1 MEITNAQYVQ
11 YKNQNTSISCT
22 INGKFHSVPISE
34 DNGHY
39 MMIMKLVES
48 GKLTIAEADE

>member
-11 YKNQNTSISCT
+11 YKNRNVSISCT

-34 DNGHY
+34 DNRHY
-39 MMIMKLVES
+39 VMIMKLVEA
-48 GKLTIAEADE
+48 GELTIADADE